1 MSLTK
6 TQRENAI
13 ARNQASAAR
22 RKQRRDNPVE
32 FDWDDAIARLKN
44 MFDEFDERERNR

>member
-1 MSLTK
+1 MSLSK

-13 ARNQASAAR
+13 ARNAAAQTR

-32 FDWDDAIARLKN
+32 FDWDDAIARLRN
-44 MFDEFDERERNR
+44 MLDERDRRR